1 MSSTPTGRRI
11 TATNS
16 TVIGNELDYAR
27 DVLESGNLNG
37 KGKYSKLCEK
47 WLESFMHGGR
57 AFVVSSCTSALEI
70 AAILADIKPG
80 DEIIVPSYTYVT
92 TVNSFVLRGATPV
105 WVDLDEG
112 MHINASLIEAAITPN
127 TRAIIP
133 VHYGGIACDMNTIM
147 DIAERHNLFVCED
160 AAMACTSTYKGRM
173 LGTIAPVGCISFQEK
188 KNFTAGGQGGAL
200 LINDPSLIERA
211 EAIYEHGT
219 SRARF
224 MRGEVDRYEWIDLG
238 INATLTELQAS
249 FLYSQLQV
257 SEFINARRLY
267 LWNRYHSALTPL
279 VHKGCMM
286 LPEVPK
292 DTTHNA
298 NVFWIRVL
306 NPTQRNDLIRHLNHA
321 NIEAHPQFMALH
333 LSPYGQKIGRFSGND
348 RVTTLAISQI
358 LILPLSIVL
367 TDEEQ
372 DIVIREVLAFW
383 QLGNVTVGDSDETRD
398 SETTKCL

>member
-1 MSSTPTGRRI
+1 MSSSTPRRI
-11 TATNS
+11 TATSS

-27 DVLESGNLNG
+27 DVLKSGNLNG

-47 WLESFMHGGR
+47 WLERFMHGGR

-80 DEIIVPSYTYVT
+80 DEVIVPSYTYVT

-112 MHINASLIEAAITPN
+112 MHIDASLIEAAITPK

-133 VHYGGIACDMNTIM
+133 VHYGGIACEMNKIM
-147 DIAERHNLFVCED
+147 NIAKRHNLFVCED

-211 EAIYEHGT
+211 ETICEHGT

-249 FLYSQLQV
+249 FLYSQLQA
-257 SEFINARRLY
+257 SEFINTRRLY

-279 VHKGCMM
+279 VDRGCIM

-292 DTTHNA
+292 NTTHNA
-298 NVFWIRVL
+298 NVFWIRVID
-306 NPTQRNDLIRHLNHA
+306 PSHRDDLIRHLDHA
-321 NIEAHPQFMALH
+321 NIEAHPQFMPLH
-333 LSPYGQKIGRFSGND
+333 LSPYGQKIGRFSGDD

-358 LILPLSIVL
+358 LILPLNMIL

-372 DIVIREVLAFW
+372 DIVIREALAFW
-383 QLGNVTVGDSDETRD
+383 QLGDVKVSDPDETGD
-398 SETTKCL
+398 NEATQCL